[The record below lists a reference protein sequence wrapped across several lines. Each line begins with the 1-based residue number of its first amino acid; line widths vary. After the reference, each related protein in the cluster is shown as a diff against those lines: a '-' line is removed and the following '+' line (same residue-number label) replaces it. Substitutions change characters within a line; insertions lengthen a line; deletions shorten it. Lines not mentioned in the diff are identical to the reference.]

1 MTAKTTWDNAR
12 KAMIGGSVKKKP
24 KVVPKATAIAIAG
37 EKNIAT
43 NTGTWLAKVKDAGPM
58 TILGITMGMTIPM
71 PINKAAIVK
80 WRME

>member
-43 NTGTWLAKVKDAGPM
+43 KTGTWLAKVKM
-58 TILGITMGMTIPM
+58 L
-71 PINKAAIVK
+71 V
-80 WRME
+80 R